1 MNERDLWWKIVIVG
15 SLVAMAIATVYPMD
29 EKMKFGIDLYG
40 GYSLLYEI
48 DDTGLEGR
56 DRQALAENVMRV
68 LRERVDPKGVFN
80 LVWRPIGHNRLEI
93 QMPRPSESVRK
104 ARQTAETLQEQIRE
118 TVLRRSDILR
128 ALGRTGEDRERSV
141 ASLIG
146 GIEARRALFEQA
158 AAAFDAWQSMKSQ
171 YDARVKQFEA
181 TNIPEAA
188 VREAISRPTEERIAA
203 FETLIRGIES
213 RRELLNAA
221 AAAYDAYQATVTASQ
236 PSTQPAEREAELA
249 AAKKAY
255 DDAVA
260 AVLATNTDVNKLT
273 DGATIDQVLALE
285 DALNAR
291 VADLLA
297 TNPDLGRLQAILEAK
312 RGEAF
317 RIQEQEAFIRQYPAL
332 ADAVTR
338 LVEASDAL
346 RETRRGEGRLED
358 PADLQRLLRGAGV
371 LEFRILPER
380 GTDPAPFE
388 KYREELTRRGP
399 RPLPGET
406 TYQWFEIEDPLDF
419 LKVKSMADLHRDFE
433 QIKNTSSVVV
443 ERYGDKYYVLAHIG
457 EDYVLTH
464 RAGED
469 WSLKGARPDRDRNG
483 RLAIGFSLDE
493 RGGSRFAVL
502 TRQNKDKFLAI
513 FLDDQAVSYATIRS
527 TIRTSGIIEGNFT
540 PQEVQDMVKKLN
552 AGSLPKKLKDPPI
565 SIRSIGPSLGE
576 ANREAGLRS
585 AKYGAVAVVI
595 FMFVYYFYAGGIAVV
610 AVALNILFTLATMAA
625 MGATL
630 TLPGIAGLVLA
641 LGMAVDAN
649 VLINERIREELQKG
663 TAVRMTVRLG
673 YERAFSAILDSNVT
687 TIITCVI
694 LYWLGSEEIKG
705 FGLTLGIGV
714 FINVFTA
721 YFITRMFFELMVMMS
736 VPGEV
741 VRKPIYAALGI
752 GAFGAALYGLGH
764 WWNPPELREQSA
776 LIGFGQAIMVFTPV
790 IFGVYLLMFLGR
802 FVHGLYQKSSKPTI
816 PMMPLF
822 GAPQVNWIGKRA
834 GFLGATGVLVIGG
847 LVIFFATPKR
857 DLFDIEFLGGTAAQ
871 IDFREDSEIARLPK
885 ITQRQTR
892 ISEELQKAA
901 QSLEAAGEAMARAQV
916 SGEKGVFTLVTP
928 GVTARRLEP
937 VIRSVM
943 EDDLSVDV
951 RAPIVADDPLAE
963 QVTIY
968 TKTEAAITREQMQ
981 ERVVR
986 DFARRFREAGE
997 NIAAAQVQAVQ
1008 ALGAIGGEGM
1018 SFEIVTREAS
1028 KETVVNAIVEQL
1040 ESQIQIQPALGFR
1053 LARDAAAGGKPYFPI
1068 RTESIRELGITVA
1081 DNEAVNVD
1089 LKGWQGG
1096 VAMVLENIEPPQ
1108 KISTLN
1114 ARLRAMRLQPGF
1126 EAFGWRESTV
1136 FGLTPTQPGGDLFS
1150 RAMVVV
1156 IDENYPM
1163 LDDQGAI
1170 SFAWERDLAEKEVD
1184 LLQQAL
1190 QRQTSL
1196 SQVTQFDRQVSGE
1209 AQLDALLALALSWL
1223 AIILY
1228 VWARFGDARWG
1239 FAAVLALVCD
1249 VIVAVGC
1256 IVAAH
1261 YIEGTAIGRALL
1273 IDKFRIDLSVVAA
1286 VLTIVGYS
1294 VNDKIVVFDRI
1305 RENRGRLNT
1314 LTPKMVNDSI
1324 SQVLPRTF
1332 LTGVTALAT
1341 IFIMYVFGG
1350 PGIHAFNFV
1359 LFIGIVFGT
1368 LSSIGVASQLLL
1380 RRHERLNAA

>member
-1 MNERDLWWKIVIVG
+1 MNERDLWWKIVVVG
-15 SLVAMAIATVYPMD
+15 SLVAMAIASVYPMD

-48 DDTGLEGR
+48 DDTGLEGG
-56 DRQALAENVMRV
+56 DRMQLAENVMKV

-93 QMPRPSESVRK
+93 QMPRPSEGVRN
-104 ARQTAETLQEQIRE
+104 ARQTAEVLQEQIRD
-118 TVLRRSDILR
+118 TVLRRSDVLR
-128 ALGRTGEDRERSV
+128 AFARTGEERDRLV

-146 GIEARRALFEQA
+146 GIESRRELFAQTG
-158 AAAFDAWQSMKSQ
+158 AAFDAWRSMKDQ
-171 YDARVKQFEA
+171 YDARVKQYEA
-181 TNIPEAA
+181 TNVPEAA
-188 VREAISRPTEERIAA
+188 VREAISKAAVERPAA
-203 FETLIRGIES
+203 IEALIRGIES

-221 AAAYDAYQATVTASQ
+221 AAAYDTYQTTVAASQ
-236 PSTQPAEREAELA
+236 PSTQPADREKELA
-249 AAKKAY
+249 VAKKAY

-260 AVLATNTDVNKLT
+260 KVVATNTDVNKLT
-273 DGATIDQVLALE
+273 DGASIDQVLALE
-285 DALNAR
+285 DALNDR
-291 VADLLA
+291 IADLLG
-297 TNPDLGRLQAILEAK
+297 TNPDLGRLQAILESK

-317 RIQEQEAFIRQYPAL
+317 RTREQQAFLEQYPSL
-332 ADAVTR
+332 AEAVTK
-338 LVEASDAL
+338 LIEASDAL

-371 LEFRILPER
+371 LEFRILPEK
-380 GTDPAPFE
+380 GTDPAQFE
-388 KYREELTRRGP
+388 RYREELTRRGP

-406 TYQWFEIEDPLDF
+406 NYQWFELEDPLEF
-419 LKVKSMADLHRDFE
+419 LKAKSMEELHRDFDRFRD
-433 QIKNTSSVVV
+433 NASVVV
-443 ERYGDKYYVLAHIG
+443 DRYGDKYYVLSHIA
-457 EDYVLTH
+457 EEYVLTH

-483 RLAIGFSLDE
+483 RPAIGFTLDE
-493 RGGSRFAVL
+493 RGGSKFAVL
-502 TRQNKDKFLAI
+502 TRQNKDKLLAI

-540 PQEVQDMVKKLN
+540 PLEVQDMVKKLN

-585 AKYGAVAVVI
+585 ALYGAIAVVV
-595 FMFVYYFYAGGIAVV
+595 FMFGYYFYAGGIAVV

-721 YFITRMFFELMVMMS
+721 YFITRMFFDLMVMVS
-736 VPGEV
+736 VPSEV
-741 VRKPIYAALGI
+741 VRKPIYAALAI

-764 WWNPPELREQSA
+764 WWNAPELREQSA
-776 LIGFGQAIMVFTPV
+776 LMGFGKVIMIFTPA
-790 IFGVYLLMFLGR
+790 IFGVYLLMYLGR
-802 FVHGLYQKSSKPTI
+802 LIHSRYQKFVKPTI
-816 PMMPLF
+816 PMMRLF
-822 GAPQVNWIGKRA
+822 SAPKVDWIGKRA
-834 GFLGATGVLVIGG
+834 GFLGATGVLVVGG
-847 LVIFFATPKR
+847 LLIFFATPKKE
-857 DLFDIEFLGGTAAQ
+857 LFDIEFLGGTAAQ
-871 IDFREDSEIARLPK
+871 VDLREDSEIARLPK
-885 ITQRQTR
+885 ITDRQAR
-892 ISEELQKAA
+892 ITEDLGRAADSLKASA
-901 QSLEAAGEAMARAQV
+901 EAITRAQV
-916 SGEKGVFTLVTP
+916 TGDKGVYTIATP
-928 GVTARRLEP
+928 GIAAKRLEP
-937 VIRSVM
+937 IIRSVM
-943 EDDLSVDV
+943 EGDLSVDV
-951 RAPIVADDPLAE
+951 RAPITADDPLAE
-963 QVTIY
+963 QVTIH
-968 TKTEAAITREQMQ
+968 TKTEAGITREMMQ

-986 DFARRFREAGE
+986 DFPRRFREAGE
-997 NIAAAQVQAVQ
+997 NVAAAQVQAVQ
-1008 ALGAIGGEGM
+1008 AMGSIGGEGM
-1018 SFEIVTREAS
+1018 SFEIVTRETS
-1028 KETVVNAIVEQL
+1028 KQTVENAIVDQL
-1040 ESQIQIQPALGFR
+1040 ESQIRIQPALGFR
-1053 LARDAAAGGKPYFPI
+1053 LARDASGGGRPYFPI
-1068 RTESIRELGITVA
+1068 RTESVRELGIAVA
-1081 DNEAVNVD
+1081 DSEAVNVD

-1096 VAMVLENIEPPQ
+1096 VAMVLEDIKPAQE
-1108 KISTLN
+1108 IGTLTG
-1114 ARLRAMRLQPGF
+1114 RLRAMRLQPGF
-1126 EAFGWRESTV
+1126 EGFGWRESAV
-1136 FGLTPTQPGGDLFS
+1136 FGLTPAEPGSNQYS
-1150 RAMVVV
+1150 RVLVVV

-1163 LDDQGAI
+1163 LDEQGGL

-1209 AQLDALLALALSWL
+1209 AQLDAVLALVLSWL

-1239 FAAVLALVCD
+1239 FAAVFALVCD
-1249 VIVAVGC
+1249 VVVAVGC

-1314 LTPKMVNDSI
+1314 LTAKMVNDSI

-1380 RRHERLNAA
+1380 RRRERLEAA

>member
-128 ALGRTGEDRERSV
+128 ALGRSGEDRERAV

-146 GIEARRALFEQA
+146 GIETRRALFEQA

-181 TNIPEAA
+181 TNISEEA
-188 VREAISRPTEERIAA
+188 VRGAISKPVEERPAA
-203 FETLIRGIES
+203 FEALIRGIES

-221 AAAYDAYQATVTASQ
+221 AAAYDAYQTTVTASQ

-249 AAKKAY
+249 VAKKAY
-255 DDAVA
+255 DNAVA
-260 AVLATNTDVNKLT
+260 AVLATNTEVNKLT

-291 VADLLA
+291 IADLLA

-317 RIQEQEAFIRQYPAL
+317 RTQEQEAFIQQYPSL

-406 TYQWFEIEDPLDF
+406 MYQWFEIEDPMDF
-419 LKVKSMADLHRDFE
+419 LKVKNMADLHRDFE
-433 QIKNTSSVVV
+433 QIKNTSPVVV

-502 TRQNKDKFLAI
+502 TRQNKERILAI
-513 FLDDQAVSYATIRS
+513 FLDDQAVSWATIRT
-527 TIRTSGIIEGNFT
+527 TIRTNGIIEGNFT

-585 AKYGAVAVVI
+585 AKYGAIAVVV

-721 YFITRMFFELMVMMS
+721 YFITRMFFDLMVMMS
-736 VPGEV
+736 VPAEV

-752 GAFGAALYGLGH
+752 GAFGAAMYGLGH

-776 LIGFGQAIMVFTPV
+776 LMGFGQAIMVFTPA
-790 IFGVYLLMFLGR
+790 IFGVYLLMYLGR
-802 FVHGLYQKSSKPTI
+802 LVHGLYQKSDKPTI

-822 GAPQVNWIGKRA
+822 GAPKVNWIGKRA

-847 LVIFFATPKR
+847 LLVFFATPKR

-885 ITQRQTR
+885 IEDRQTR
-892 ISEELQKAA
+892 ISEELKKAA

-928 GVTARRLEP
+928 GVSARRLEP

-943 EDDLSVDV
+943 EGDLSVDV
-951 RAPIVADDPLAE
+951 RVPIVADDPLAE
-963 QVTIY
+963 QVTIH

-997 NIAAAQVQAVQ
+997 NIASAQVQAVQ
-1008 ALGAIGGEGM
+1008 ALGAVGGEGM

-1053 LARDAAAGGKPYFPI
+1053 LARDAAGGGKPYFPI
-1068 RTESIRELGITVA
+1068 RTESVRELGITVA

-1108 KISTLN
+1108 KISTLT

-1126 EAFGWRESTV
+1126 EAFGWRESAV
-1136 FGLTPTQPGGDLFS
+1136 FGLTPTQPGSDLFN

-1209 AQLDALLALALSWL
+1209 AQLDALLALGLSWL

-1239 FAAVLALVCD
+1239 FAAVFALVCD

-1314 LTPKMVNDSI
+1314 LTPQMVNDSI